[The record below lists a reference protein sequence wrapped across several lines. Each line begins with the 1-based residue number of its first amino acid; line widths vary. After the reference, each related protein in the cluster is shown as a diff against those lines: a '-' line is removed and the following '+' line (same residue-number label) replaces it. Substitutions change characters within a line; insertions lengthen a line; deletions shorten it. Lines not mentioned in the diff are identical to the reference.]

1 MPSAFVPRPP
11 TVLCHVGLLALVTVV
26 GCASRTVPDTFPHA
40 SPASTH
46 APELPPARVDRALSG
61 DPPLP
66 GQSTEGWP
74 GLRAPDDPAEDG
86 PSAHTYAC
94 PMHPEVT
101 ASKPGECPKCGMS
114 LRKTK

>member
-1 MPSAFVPRPP
+1 MPHALVPRPP
-11 TVLCHVGLLALVTVV
+11 TVLCHFGLLALVTVV
-26 GCASRTVPDTFPHA
+26 GCASRTVPDTFPRA
-40 SPASTH
+40 SPASTQ

-66 GQSTEGWP
+66 GQPTEGWP

-86 PSAHTYAC
+86 PSTYAC

-101 ASKPGECPKCGMS
+101 SSKPGSCPKCGMS
-114 LRKTK
+114 LRKIQ